1 MCTYEKV
8 RRRFRVLALVAALLT
23 ALLVPTVAAQGASGP
38 PSTAKGHTQK
48 TLSRT
53 LSSPRTPPPGDPWVV
68 SLGDSYISG
77 EGGRWAGNTDGSSS
91 RIDALGPTAY
101 FDNPTRTAELIPRCH
116 RSESAEIHIGVAHS
130 LNLACSGA
138 RTYTFTDSGGYFK
151 PGLDFYDVNGH
162 QGQALMLRNFALTH
176 RVTMVAVSIGGNDFG
191 FGDVVTTCFEDYYFF
206 DRYCKDDPTITS
218 RFDAA
223 SAARVTSQIVQ
234 ALRNVRA
241 AMLTAG
247 YPDDSY
253 RVLVQNYPSPIPF
266 GNDFRYPQNWDRQNV
281 GGCGLWN
288 VDADW
293 ALNTAMPT
301 VTRSVGTAVIDSGMR
316 NIVTMDVSREVGEHK
331 LCQKGVGLLEEQ
343 GLNSWKD
350 PGAVDKTEW
359 INQIRVFTLGTN
371 YFQQESMHPNFWA
384 QLGLR
389 NCLRQ
394 AYANGVAHG
403 GTCIVAGRG
412 LTIRNE
418 PVMALLN

>member
-8 RRRFRVLALVAALLT
+8 RRRFRVLALVATLLT
-23 ALLVPTVAAQGASGP
+23 ALLVPAVAAQGASGSR
-38 PSTAKGHTQK
+38 STAKSHTQSA
-48 TLSRT
+48 LN
-53 LSSPRTPPPGDPWVV
+53 SPRTPPPGDPWVV

-91 RIDALGPTAY
+91 RIDALGPKAY
-101 FDNPTRTAELIPRCH
+101 FDNPTHTAELIPRCH
-116 RSESAEIHIGVAHS
+116 RSTSAEIHIGVAYS

-138 RTYTFTDSGGYFK
+138 RTYTFTDSDGYFK

-191 FGDVVTTCFEDYYFF
+191 FGDVVTTCFEDYYFYN
-206 DRYCKDDPTITS
+206 RYCKDDPAVTS
-218 RFDAA
+218 RFNPT
-223 SAARVTSQIVQ
+223 SAAKVTAQIVQ
-234 ALRNVRA
+234 ALRNVRV
-241 AMLTAG
+241 AMATAG

-253 RVLVQNYPSPIPF
+253 RVLVQSYPSPIPF
-266 GNDFRYPQNWDRQNV
+266 GNDFRYPQDWDRQNV

-359 INQIRVFTLGTN
+359 INQIRVFTIGTD
-371 YFQQESMHPNFWA
+371 YFQQESMHPNYWA

-394 AYANGVAHG
+394 AYANGLPHG

-412 LTIRNE
+412 LTVRSE